1 MVILSKIRVNTI
13 VYSYNNNFDDMLLN
27 FTSKKVIDM
36 FEYITY
42 NEYLLFESLEIKK
55 YFDEFFRFLKRLINI
70 ESVYLEE
77 IIIINGFHE
86 LNTLQQNILKSFF
99 SKRVFILLTNKYSMI
114 NRNILSYFVTLKINS
129 EIYKKNNLKDIL
141 FSKFIEHIKVKD
153 IGKKKE
159 VCYQLQQSSIDI
171 RELFKHICCYVL
183 ENPVVTYS
191 SKSKIVKLLEEY
203 ERYYRISCKDL
214 IVLEG
219 LLIKLS
225 YELKDFVHCL

>member
-27 FTSKKVIDM
+27 FTSKKIIDK

-77 IIIINGFHE
+77 IIIINSFHE

-141 FSKFIEHIKVKD
+141 FNKFIEHIKVKD
-153 IGKKKE
+153 IEKKKE

-183 ENPVVTYS
+183 ENPVITYS

>member
-1 MVILSKIRVNTI
+1 MVVLSKIRVNTI

-27 FTSKKVIDM
+27 FTSKKVIDK

-55 YFDEFFRFLKRLINI
+55 NFDEFFRFLKRLIDI

-77 IIIINGFHE
+77 IIIINSFHA

-114 NRNILSYFVTLKINS
+114 NRNILSYFVTLRNNS
-129 EIYKKNNLKDIL
+129 EIYKRNNLKDIL
-141 FSKFIEHIKVKD
+141 FNKFIEHIKVED
-153 IGKKKE
+153 IGGKKE

-183 ENPVVTYS
+183 ESPVVTYS

>member
-1 MVILSKIRVNTI
+1 
-13 VYSYNNNFDDMLLN
+13 
-27 FTSKKVIDM
+27 
-36 FEYITY
+36 
-42 NEYLLFESLEIKK
+42 
-55 YFDEFFRFLKRLINI
+55 
-70 ESVYLEE
+70 
-77 IIIINGFHE
+77 
-86 LNTLQQNILKSFF
+86 
-99 SKRVFILLTNKYSMI
+99 MI

-141 FSKFIEHIKVKD
+141 FNKFIEHIKVKD
-153 IGKKKE
+153 IEKKKE

-183 ENPVVTYS
+183 ENPVITYS